1 MRKQFLL
8 FALILTTI
16 AIISLNCGKDYKT
29 PADIKDKVAWL
40 DGKTSLPMFPF
51 GTNPIYMFF
60 HSFDCP
66 ISEKMLDEIFTR
78 PEIIEYLN
86 NNFTCI
92 SVVPDSFDTIKFLG
106 EDVSRRKLLDAFRIE
121 GYPAHFFFDAQ
132 GFLKGNHYGY
142 IELRVFKQ
150 ALKYVAEGY
159 MDKYDL
165 KTFRDLPEAQLD
177 TVWGEF

>member
-1 MRKQFLL
+1 MNKILPTLMFLI
-8 FALILTTI
+8 AI
-16 AIISLNCGKDYKT
+16 AIICVLGCGKGYKT

-40 DGKTSLPMFPF
+40 DGRSALPIFPF
-51 GTNPIYMFF
+51 GTNPIYLFF
-60 HSFDCP
+60 HSHDCRV
-66 ISEKMLDEIFTR
+66 SNQMLDEIFTR

-92 SVVPDSFDTIKFLG
+92 SVIPDSIDSIMFLG
-106 EDVSRRKLLDAFRIE
+106 EIVDGKRLLEAFRIE
-121 GYPAHFFFDAQ
+121 GYPAHFFFNYQ
-132 GFLKGNHYGY
+132 GYLKGNHYGY

-150 ALKYVAEGY
+150 VLKYVAEGY

-165 KTFRDLPEAQLD
+165 KTYMNLPEAQLD